1 MWARAMERA
10 LRMNPVLA
18 GELPI
23 RRQSLH
29 DVVVDRLRD
38 LIVEGVLVPG
48 QRLNERLLSEQLGV
62 SRTPLRESFKVL
74 AAEGLVEILPNR
86 GARVAALTVADFKEV
101 VAVLGGLEA
110 VVGRLAA
117 AQIDRDGLE
126 TLELLHRTMVA
137 HYRRQDLPAYFRV
150 NQQIH
155 QYLVET
161 TGNRTLLD
169 IYVALNLRIRRFRY
183 MANLANQRW
192 AQAVAEHEEI
202 MKALRSRDGEA
213 LGNLLQLHLRT
224 KADHVLQSLSR
235 QGDDPSIP
243 LAANERIIPQRGL
256 LDPRGT

>member
-1 MWARAMERA
+1 MMEGGA
-10 LRMNPVLA
+10 PMNPVLA

-38 LIVEGVLVPG
+38 LIVEGVLAPG

-74 AAEGLVEILPNR
+74 AAEGLIEILPNR

-101 VAVLGGLEA
+101 VAVLSGLEA
-110 VVGRLAA
+110 VVGRLAVA
-117 AQIDRDGLE
+117 HIDRDGLE
-126 TLELLHRTMVA
+126 TLELLHRTMVG

-155 QYLVET
+155 QHLVEST
-161 TGNRTLLD
+161 RNRTLLD
-169 IYVALNLRIRRFRY
+169 IYVALNLRIRRYRY
-183 MANLANQRW
+183 MANLAQQRW
-192 AQAVAEHEEI
+192 AQAVAEHEDI

-224 KADHVLQSLSR
+224 KADHVLQSLARHDEPVSNPPSAHESR
-235 QGDDPSIP
+235 PIHE
-243 LAANERIIPQRGL
+243 LELVA
-256 LDPRGT
+256 PRGG